1 MTIYEPSMPDEDM
14 AEFALCMHRLD
25 EIMRFWTEHDPADAA
40 CLALFGYC
48 KKVQPFW
55 FCLDSRKD
63 DIDAIRASGIEM
75 IAKAH
80 ELAPDDAVVSAIA
93 DNGSAGR
100 ACCINELMQWD
111 DCALRDY
118 FLSVLGNQ
126 IL

>member
-1 MTIYEPSMPDEDM
+1 MPDEDM

-25 EIMRFWTEHDPADAA
+25 EIMRFWTEHDPSDAA

-63 DIDAIRASGIEM
+63 DIYAIQAAGIEM
-75 IAKAH
+75 IAQAH
-80 ELAPDDAVVSAIA
+80 ALAPDDAIIAAIA
-93 DNGSAGR
+93 NDNSADR
-100 ACCINELMQWD
+100 AGLLDELMQWD
-111 DCALRDY
+111 DYALRDY
-118 FLSVLGNQ
+118 FLSALGNL